1 MALDFPNRKHYLD
14 WRYKSLVAKSYK
26 NCEEDEEIGSYDCYV
41 KADTSQELFRKLEK
55 LDSDLLVIP
64 HGSAWRVTSPPFSS
78 WDLHLSSIAHNSS
91 MIRLIAAYSGHGN
104 S

>member
-14 WRYKSLVAKSYK
+14 WRYKSLVAKSYE
-26 NCEEDEEIGSYDCYV
+26 NCEEDEETGSYDCYV

-64 HGSAWRVTSPPFSS
+64 HGSPLGSDFS
-78 WDLHLSSIAHNSS
+78 A
-91 MIRLIAAYSGHGN
+91 LIFLGRSTYFQLLIILL
-104 S
+104 